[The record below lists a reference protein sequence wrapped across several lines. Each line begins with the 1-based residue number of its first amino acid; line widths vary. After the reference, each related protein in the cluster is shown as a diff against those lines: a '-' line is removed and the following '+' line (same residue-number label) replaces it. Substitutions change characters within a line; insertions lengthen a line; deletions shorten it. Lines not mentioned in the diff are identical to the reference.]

1 MNSTF
6 YTVTP
11 LHTSSKLKKELNLNI
26 YYKME
31 CSQPSGSFKIR
42 GMDTLCR
49 HHFAEGKRDFIAS
62 SGGNAGYSL
71 AYVGKQLGVKVKV
84 VVPQTTSVLMIA
96 KIKNLGASVQIVGD
110 VWDEADQYA
119 RKLAEETDAVYV
131 SPFDDPLLWKGHAS
145 LIDECAQQM
154 RQPDK
159 IIVSVG
165 GGGLLCGIFEGMKR
179 NGWMDTEVI
188 TTETMGAASFYKSY
202 HAKKRITLDEIK
214 TVATSLGA
222 KTVAKQSL
230 KLASEFKVQPHLMT
244 DEQAVN
250 ATRIF
255 SEEYNF
261 TVEAACGAALSVPF
275 FYPELISENEHVLVV
290 VCGGVNPK

>member
-11 LHTSSKLKKELNLNI
+11 LYTSSKLKKEQNLNI

-42 GMDTLCR
+42 GMETLCR
-49 HHFAEGKRDFIAS
+49 HHFARGKRSFVAS

-84 VVPQTTSVLMIA
+84 VVPKTTSVLMIA
-96 KIKNLGASVQIVGD
+96 KIKNLGASVQIVGN

-119 RKLAEETDAVYV
+119 RKVAEETDAVYV

-154 RQPDK
+154 PQPDK

-214 TVATSLGA
+214 TVAKKSLE
-222 KTVAKQSL
+222 
-230 KLASEFKVQPHLMT
+230 LASDFKVHPHVMT
-244 DEQAVN
+244 DEEAVN

-255 SEEYNF
+255 YEEYNF